1 MNIRL
6 GNFFTSNELIFGVLL
21 FFLSAFLIAEL
32 RWSRLHNNYA
42 IHADSPVHLYL
53 DTQTDFKTLSQTLA
67 DSGLI
72 SDQDQLAW
80 AADLLGWQTFQ
91 EGHYLVDRGFTYEQ
105 FLSKLGRGIQDPV
118 SVTVLPGKSMAQIA
132 DNLAESLQPDSLAFY
147 HTLTD
152 SLFLAEHQL
161 NQKELIGRLY
171 PNTYSLFWTSSPEK
185 VLQRIL
191 QEFNKAVAA
200 QHQQRID
207 SLNYSLNE
215 IITLASI
222 VEWEAKSA
230 KEQPIISGLYWN
242 RLERGM
248 RLQADPTVNYALGER
263 RRLLYEDYQI
273 EHPYNTYLI
282 RGLPPGPI
290 TNPGLSTI
298 EATIYPKE
306 HDYLY
311 MVASPD
317 GTHDFS
323 ETFEEHKQKSERW
336 RRWLRKQYRIKEQQN
351 SQ

>member
-1 MNIRL
+1 MSSQSNSL
-6 GNFFTSNELIFGVLL
+6 FTSNELIFGILL

-32 RWSRLHNNYA
+32 RWSRLQNSYA
-42 IHADSPVHLYL
+42 IHTDSPVHLYL
-53 DTQTDFKTLSQTLA
+53 DSQTDFKTLSQTLA

-72 SDQDQLAW
+72 NDQGELRW
-80 AADLLGWQTFQ
+80 AADLMGWKTFQ
-91 EGHYLVDRGFTYEQ
+91 KGHYLVDRGFTYQE

-118 SVTVLPGKSMAQIA
+118 SVTVLPGKSMGQII
-132 DNLAESLQPDSLAFY
+132 DKLAEALQPDSLAFH
-147 HTLTD
+147 HTFTD
-152 SLFLAEHQL
+152 SVVLARHNL
-161 NQKELIGRLY
+161 NEKELIGRLY

-191 QEFNKAVAA
+191 REFNKAVVT
-200 QHQQRID
+200 QHEQQID

-215 IITLASI
+215 ILTLASI
-222 VEWEAKSA
+222 VEWEAKSEEEKA
-230 KEQPIISGLYWN
+230 TISGLYWN

-273 EHPYNTYLI
+273 EHPYNTYVI

-290 TNPGLSTI
+290 TNPSLNAI
-298 EATIYPKE
+298 KATIYPKE